1 MPVIRQ
7 KLINNKVL
15 KGVFVHI
22 HEILEWH
29 WGMWIL
35 FIISWIFIIL
45 GIAAIIRWFNTTTTD
60 EESPVEILK
69 KRYAKG
75 EISKEDYEKMKKE
88 ITDRKN
94 SS

>member
-1 MPVIRQ
+1 
-7 KLINNKVL
+7 
-15 KGVFVHI
+15 
-22 HEILEWH
+22 
-29 WGMWIL
+29 MWIL

-45 GIAAIIRWFNTTTTD
+45 GIASVIRWFNTTTTD

>member
-1 MPVIRQ
+1 M
-7 KLINNKVL
+7 
-15 KGVFVHI
+15 HI